1 MFKKNTHLL
10 ITGGTGS
17 FGKAMVRKV
26 INNENISV
34 ITILSRDEK
43 KQEDLRNEFK
53 SKKLNFILCDIRD
66 RENVFSS
73 FNEVD
78 FIFHAAA
85 LKQVPNCEFFPMEA
99 VKTNILGAANVID
112 AAIYNNV
119 KKIVVLSTD
128 KAAYPINTMGCTKML
143 MEKIMISKSSQKS
156 KGSST
161 IVCGIRYG
169 NVLFSRGSVVPL
181 FLRQIN
187 ENKPLTITNPNMT
200 RFLIPLSEATDLV
213 LYAMENGK
221 SGDLFIRKSKAAEII
236 DIAKAC
242 MMIMNKKVNVEYIG
256 MRSGEKMDETL
267 ATSEEVMKSE
277 NFGHYIKIPYENKK
291 NFDIYLTKG
300 TNISFPKPFTSNN
313 AEQLNVTQIVKLLE
327 SLPEIK
333 NFKNINKHFF
343 SIPQNVEKTINDSL
357 LMN

>member
-156 KGSST
+156 NGSST

-213 LYAMENGK
+213 LY
-221 SGDLFIRKSKAAEII
+221 
-236 DIAKAC
+236 
-242 MMIMNKKVNVEYIG
+242 
-256 MRSGEKMDETL
+256 
-267 ATSEEVMKSE
+267 
-277 NFGHYIKIPYENKK
+277 
-291 NFDIYLTKG
+291 
-300 TNISFPKPFTSNN
+300 
-313 AEQLNVTQIVKLLE
+313 
-327 SLPEIK
+327 
-333 NFKNINKHFF
+333 
-343 SIPQNVEKTINDSL
+343 
-357 LMN
+357 

>member
-17 FGKAMVRKV
+17 FGKAMLKKV
-26 INNENISV
+26 INDPNISD

-43 KQEDLRNEFK
+43 KQEDVQNEFK
-53 SKKLNFILCDIRD
+53 SKKINFVLCDIRD

-73 FNEVD
+73 INDVD
-78 FIFHAAA
+78 YIFHAAA

-99 VKTNILGAANVID
+99 IKTNILGAANVID
-112 AAIYNNV
+112 AAINKHV

-128 KAAYPINTMGCTKML
+128 KAAYPINAMGCTKML
-143 MEKIMISKSSQKS
+143 MEKIMISKSSLKS
-156 KGSST
+156 RKCST

-187 ENKPLTITNPNMT
+187 ENKPLTITHPNMT
-200 RFLIPLSEATDLV
+200 RFLIPLSEATELV
-213 LYAMENGK
+213 LYAMKNGN
-221 SGDLFIRKSKAAEII
+221 SGDLFIRNSKAAEII

-242 MMIMNKKVNVEYIG
+242 MMIMNTKVNINYIG
-256 MRSGEKMDETL
+256 IRSGEKMHETL

-277 NFGHYIKIPYENKK
+277 NFGQYLKIPYKNTK
-291 NFDIYLTKG
+291 NFDSYVTKG
-300 TNISFPKPFTSNN
+300 TRINLSKPFTSRNTV
-313 AEQLNVTQIVKLLE
+313 QLNVAQIVKLLE

-333 NFKNINKHFF
+333 NFKNINKYFIT
-343 SIPQNVEKTINDSL
+343 IPQNVGKTINDSL